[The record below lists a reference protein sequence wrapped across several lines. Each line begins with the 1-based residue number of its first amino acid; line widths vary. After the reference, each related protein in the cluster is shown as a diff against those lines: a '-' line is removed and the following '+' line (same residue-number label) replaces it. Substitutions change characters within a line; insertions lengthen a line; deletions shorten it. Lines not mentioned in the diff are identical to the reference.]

1 MLMPQSQ
8 FKFNLIFFLL
18 FLSVRGILVT
28 FEFRH
33 VSKILTWAMHIKVTE
48 TKFLAHFCKD

>member
-33 VSKILTWAMHIKVTE
+33 VAKILTWAMHIKVTE